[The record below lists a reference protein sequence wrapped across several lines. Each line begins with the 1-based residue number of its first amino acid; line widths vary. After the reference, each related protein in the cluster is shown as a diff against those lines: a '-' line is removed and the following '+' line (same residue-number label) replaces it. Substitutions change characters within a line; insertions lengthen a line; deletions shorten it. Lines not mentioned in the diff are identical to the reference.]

1 MLIYVIKVKLSAS
14 KVFGS
19 GRGGCAC
26 DGQVLCRGGRGACV
40 TVAARAAPAQ
50 GDVRYGG
57 NSDGQGRRG
66 QVVRDMPARSQCR
79 TIGG

>member
-1 MLIYVIKVKLSAS
+1 MREYGTKCGGSWVAAATASA
-14 KVFGS
+14 
-19 GRGGCAC
+19 RC
-26 DGQVLCRGGRGACV
+26 DVAGVGGACV

-66 QVVRDMPARSQCR
+66 QVVRGMPGCSQCR

>member
-1 MLIYVIKVKLSAS
+1 MWRVV
-14 KVFGS
+14 
-19 GRGGCAC
+19 GRSYYF
-26 DGQVLCRGGRGACV
+26 DQVRGRGGRGACV

-66 QVVRDMPARSQCR
+66 QVVRDMPGCSQCR